1 MKKTVFL
8 DRDGTI
14 IDDVHYPKDKDKITL
29 LPNAAEGLKILK
41 EKDYLLIV
49 ISNQSGVGRG
59 IISDFQF
66 REVHN
71 RFIELLSEEKVLIE
85 HFAYCFHLPEDFC
98 KCRKPETLMI
108 EKFLHSHSI
117 DIANSYM
124 VGDKECDILLGKNMN
139 LKPILV
145 TTGKGKQT
153 QKELQSE
160 LKNAP
165 PYFQTC
171 DNLLDF
177 ALKLE
182 NL

>member
-14 IDDVHYPKDKDKITL
+14 IDDVHYPKDKEKITL
-29 LPNAAEGLKILK
+29 LPKAAEGLRALV
-41 EKDYLLIV
+41 EKDYQLIV

-71 RFIELLSEEKVLIE
+71 RFIELLKEEEVLIE
-85 HFAYCFHLPEDFC
+85 HFAYCFHLPEDHC
-98 KCRKPETLMI
+98 KCRKPETKMI

-117 DIANSYM
+117 DIKNSYM
-124 VGDKECDILLGKNMN
+124 VGDKECDILLGKNMQLN
-139 LKPILV
+139 PILV
-145 TTGKGKQT
+145 TTGKGKQALEDL
-153 QKELQSE
+153 KDE
-160 LKNAP
+160 LKNAN

-182 NL
+182 N